1 MIKCKF
7 SIIIQI
13 KTILQDISIGS
24 NKSSTKGGPFKS
36 PFRKR
41 QPPGTSK
48 SPSKSPSHTGLGTLV
63 DLAKEGVRGMT
74 AGIFRKLNKKGV
86 DFDAAGGGD

>member
-1 MIKCKF
+1 
-7 SIIIQI
+7 
-13 KTILQDISIGS
+13 
-24 NKSSTKGGPFKS
+24 
-36 PFRKR
+36 
-41 QPPGTSK
+41 
-48 SPSKSPSHTGLGTLV
+48 LGTLV